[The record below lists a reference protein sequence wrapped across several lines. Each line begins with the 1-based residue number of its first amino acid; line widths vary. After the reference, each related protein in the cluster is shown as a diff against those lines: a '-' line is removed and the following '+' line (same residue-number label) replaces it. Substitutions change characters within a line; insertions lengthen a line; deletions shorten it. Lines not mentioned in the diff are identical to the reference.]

1 MHTLWT
7 LENIPALHKN
17 VFPIRSHVYG
27 LCKLRDAHEQV
38 CFQSL
43 AGRHAP
49 YGGTSLVDNDDT
61 RCEI

>member
-27 LCKLRDAHEQV
+27 LCKLREAHEQV

-49 YGGTSLVDNDDT
+49 YGGDFIG
-61 RCEI
+61 RQ